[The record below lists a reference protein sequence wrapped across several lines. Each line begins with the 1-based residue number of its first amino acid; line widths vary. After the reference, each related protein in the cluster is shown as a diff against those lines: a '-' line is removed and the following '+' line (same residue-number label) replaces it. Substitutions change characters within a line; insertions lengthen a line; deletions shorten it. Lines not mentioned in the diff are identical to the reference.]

1 MSEPPLRV
9 TWRDSRRLTGPNLL
23 LDGSGAALEAHWVAG
38 REDRLVEAWRA
49 KAGVILAAIGW
60 PTALLAARPFPGG
73 AILAIGAPLD
83 SLYSATLINEWACEA
98 AEAEL
103 AGDAPS
109 PLDSAVAAIEREIR
123 YERDPALLAL
133 AAAAQRQSVA
143 FVATPVDS
151 ATLAGYRGGERVSNE
166 MTLNGTTADNSARHV
181 NTGDNTISSGSFSN
195 MSGLPVVIQNS
206 GANVLIQNA
215 VILHLQMN

>member
-1 MSEPPLRV
+1 MKFITLWGSIWMAL
-9 TWRDSRRLTGPNLL
+9 GILL
-23 LDGSGAALEAHWVAG
+23 PATAGAQTST
-38 REDRLVEAWRA
+38 
-49 KAGVILAAIGW
+49 I
-60 PTALLAARPFPGG
+60 
-73 AILAIGAPLD
+73 
-83 SLYSATLINEWACEA
+83 A
-98 AEAEL
+98 AEA
-103 AGDAPS
+103 
-109 PLDSAVAAIEREIR
+109 
-123 YERDPALLAL
+123 PASGA
-133 AAAAQRQSVA
+133 QSVA